1 MSMEIKSSGLIADLP
16 QSVHNRPR
24 EIPEQSEAVSP
35 RPDTP
40 QVTLKPDTE
49 QRLQHLTDGLNARL
63 SSSAL
68 KFEVDTKLKTAIIKV
83 VDTQS
88 NKVIRQIP
96 SEEALARLEMI
107 QRYLDQNDYGP
118 GTVRE
123 AITGVLLNQQ
133 S

>member
-24 EIPEQSEAVSP
+24 EIPEKSEPESP
-35 RPDTP
+35 RPDASQMTP
-40 QVTLKPDTE
+40 KPDTE
-49 QRLQHLTDGLNARL
+49 QRLQHLTDELNTKL

-83 VDTQS
+83 VDTEN

-107 QRYLDQNDYGP
+107 QQYLSQNDYGP
-118 GTVRE
+118 GKARE
-123 AITGVLLNQQ
+123 AITGILFNQH